1 MGLNDIL
8 TKEIDQLLPDNYSS
22 QQFIE
27 KTIKIISIN
36 ELEQNLLFEFIGEQG
51 YYLLYF
57 ESAKKAQLITLK
69 GKTVTCIMS
78 ENRLMNDNLMYKTNS
93 HFTTFTLINF
103 AHR

>member
-8 TKEIDQLLPDNYSS
+8 TNHIDQLLPDNYSS

-27 KTIKIISIN
+27 RAIKIVNIN

-57 ESAKKAQLITLK
+57 DSSKTTQLVGHQ
-69 GKTVTCIMS
+69 GKVITCIMS
-78 ENRLMNDNLMYKTNS
+78 QNILEENHLIYQTKR
-93 HFTTFTLINF
+93 HFITYTLITF
-103 AHR
+103 ANK